1 MVFMKSSKPFI
12 QRYFKK
18 LSGWVLLLLGLFLT
32 SIFLFGVLI
41 HEVLWEKEEAVD
53 LRIFTFLSSYV
64 ITPNLTVAMKAV
76 TYCASSIFL
85 QVAYGVVVISY
96 ILQKNWKR
104 AIEITVIGLG
114 GFLINYFMKLFFHRP
129 RPANPLID
137 PLQNFSFPSG
147 HATSG
152 FIFYGLLVYL
162 IWKTEIPTAYKY
174 VIGAVLVF
182 FALLIGFSRIYLRVH
197 YPSDVA
203 AGFCIGFAWIVLC
216 IWLMELLKKKSD
228 KEIKH
233 LA

>member
-1 MVFMKSSKPFI
+1 MKSSKPFI

-18 LSGWVLLLLGLFLT
+18 LSGWVLLLLGLILA

-64 ITPNLTVAMKAV
+64 ITPNLTVVMKTI

-85 QVAYGVVVISY
+85 QMAYGIVVVSY
-96 ILQKNWKR
+96 LVQKNWKR
-104 AIEITVIGLG
+104 SIEITVIGLG
-114 GFLINYFMKLFFHRP
+114 GFLINYFMKLSFHRL
-129 RPANPLID
+129 RPSNPLID

-162 IWKTEIPTAYKY
+162 TWKTEIRKVYKY
-174 VIGAVLVF
+174 VIGAVLVL

-203 AGFCIGFAWIVLC
+203 AGFCVGFGWIVLC

-228 KEIKH
+228 REIKH
-233 LA
+233 IAS

>member
-1 MVFMKSSKPFI
+1 MKSSKPFI

-18 LSGWVLLLLGLFLT
+18 LSGWVLLLLGLILA
-32 SIFLFGVLI
+32 SIFLFGILI

-53 LRIFTFLSSYV
+53 LRIFTFLSTYV

-85 QVAYGVVVISY
+85 QVAYGIVVVSY
-96 ILQKNWKR
+96 LAQKNWKR

-114 GFLINYFMKLFFHRP
+114 GFLINYFMKLSFHRL
-129 RPANPLID
+129 RPSNPLID

-162 IWKTEIPTAYKY
+162 TWKKEIPKVYKY
-174 VIGAVLVF
+174 VIGAVLVS

-203 AGFCIGFAWIVLC
+203 AGFCVGFAWIVLC

-228 KEIKH
+228 REMKH
-233 LA
+233 IAS

>member
-1 MVFMKSSKPFI
+1 MKSSKPFI

-18 LSGWVLLLLGLFLT
+18 LSGWVLLLLGLILAV
-32 SIFLFGVLI
+32 IFLFGFLI

-64 ITPNLTVAMKAV
+64 ITPNLTVVMKTI

-85 QVAYGVVVISY
+85 QMAYGIVVVSY
-96 ILQKNWKR
+96 LVQKNWKR
-104 AIEITVIGLG
+104 SIEITVIGLG
-114 GFLINYFMKLFFHRP
+114 GFLINYFMKLSFHRL
-129 RPANPLID
+129 RPSNPLID

-162 IWKTEIPTAYKY
+162 TWKTEIRKVYKY
-174 VIGAVLVF
+174 VIGAVLVL

-203 AGFCIGFAWIVLC
+203 AGFCVGFGWIVLC

-228 KEIKH
+228 REIKH
-233 LA
+233 IAS